1 MKRTYTIKSRNP
13 ILDGTLVT
21 ITGKCLAEILCKAD
35 RIAAKPETKGLIP
48 LKKGVPA

>member
-1 MKRTYTIKSRNP
+1 MKRIYTIKSRNP
-13 ILDGTLVT
+13 IIDGTMVT

-35 RIAAKPETKGLIP
+35 RIAANPETEALIP